1 MIRTLAHIAIAAL
14 VGVLAI
20 APGDLAAKTALFGT
34 REVRSS
40 DLAPFTK
47 WTGALE
53 RSFDERALLEAPC
66 DKTEFNR
73 CHLRQWKDFLGLL
86 QGKSPMVQLAAV
98 NRFMNDKT
106 YIIDPVN
113 WGTKDYWATPLQF
126 FDKEGDCE
134 DYAIAKFMSL
144 RALGFDNEDMRI
156 VVVQDLN
163 LRIPH
168 AILIVFV
175 GNRTLVLDN
184 QFKQVVPQAIIHH
197 YKPIYSLNEENW
209 WLHR

>member
-1 MIRTLAHIAIAAL
+1 MIRNLAHIAFAAL
-14 VGVLAI
+14 IGVLSASPD
-20 APGDLAAKTALFGT
+20 ALAAGTPLFGSK
-34 REVRSS
+34 EVRSK

-53 RSFDERALLEAPC
+53 RYFDERTLLEAPC
-66 DKTEFNR
+66 EKTEFNR

-86 QGKSPMVQLAAV
+86 EGKSRMVQLAAV
-98 NRFMNDKT
+98 NRYMNDKT

-113 WGTKDYWATPLQF
+113 WGMKDYWATPFQF

-144 RALGFDNEDMRI
+144 RALGFDNDDMRI
-156 VVVQDLN
+156 VVLQDLN

-168 AILIVFV
+168 AVLVVFV
-175 GNRTLVLDN
+175 GKRTLVLDN
-184 QFKQVVPQAIIHH
+184 QFKQVVPQAIIRH
-197 YKPIYSLNEENW
+197 YKPIYSLNEEYW

>member
-1 MIRTLAHIAIAAL
+1 MLRALAHLAIVAL
-14 VGVLAI
+14 IGVLVAS
-20 APGDLAAKTALFGT
+20 PGDAASGRSLFGS

-40 DLAPFTK
+40 DLGPFTK

-53 RSFDERALLEAPC
+53 RYFDERTLLEAPC
-66 DKTEFNR
+66 SRTEFNR

-86 QGKSPMVQLAAV
+86 EGKSPMVQLAAV
-98 NRFMNDKT
+98 NRYMNDKA
-106 YIIDPVN
+106 YVIDPVN
-113 WGTKDYWATPLQF
+113 WGKKDYWATPLQF

-144 RALGFDNEDMRI
+144 RALGFANEDMRI
-156 VVVQDLN
+156 VVLQDLN

-168 AILIVFV
+168 AVLVVFT

-184 QFKQVVPQAIIHH
+184 QFKQVVPQALIRH
-197 YKPIYSLNEENW
+197 YKPIYSLNEEHW